1 MSITTDIKNAFIRR
15 DNALSQLIVLNV
27 TVFVLLI
34 VLQTLFH
41 VFSIDASYPNLL
53 RQVELSSSLP
63 VFLRHPWTLLTYA
76 FTHLIYYNGDIR
88 LLAGVSH
95 LAFNMLNL
103 YWFGRLIREYLG
115 DRRLVSLYILG
126 GLAGAV
132 FFLVSYQLVPA
143 FQANIGAAMVGASG
157 AVLAI
162 IVAAATLLPDYTFM
176 LPLFGQVKIKWIA
189 FVLVIVS
196 IIGINGG
203 NSGGN
208 LAHLGGALLGYIFI
222 RQLQAGRDL
231 GRPVQAIGQWF
242 GKIFNR
248 PPAMR
253 ASANTRRTSV
263 DGMAARTRNPE
274 ATPLQE
280 EVDIILDKISRSGYE
295 SLTKEEKQ
303 RLFKASQD

>member
-1 MSITTDIKNAFIRR
+1 MSIINDIKNAFVRR

-34 VLQTLFH
+34 VLLTLFH
-41 VFSIDASYPNLL
+41 VFSLDASYPNVL
-53 RQVELSSSLP
+53 RQFELSSSLP

-76 FTHLIYYNGDIR
+76 FTHLIYYNGAIR
-88 LLAGVSH
+88 FLPGVSH
-95 LAFNMLNL
+95 LAFNMLSL
-103 YWFGRLIREYLG
+103 YWFGRIIQEYVG

-126 GLAGAV
+126 ALAGAV
-132 FFLVSYQLVPA
+132 FFLLIYQLAPG
-143 FQANIGAAMVGASG
+143 FQGSIGAAMVGASG
-157 AVLAI
+157 AVLAVV
-162 IVAAATLLPDYTFM
+162 VAAATLHPDYTFM
-176 LPLFGQVKIKWIA
+176 LFIFGQVKIKWIA
-189 FVLVIVS
+189 FVLVILS
-196 IIGINGG
+196 IVGVNGV

-222 RQLQAGRDL
+222 KQLQAGRDL

-242 GKIFNR
+242 GKVFNR
-248 PPAMR
+248 TPTMR
-253 ASANTRRTSV
+253 ASSTTRRTST

-274 ATPLQE
+274 ASPLQE

-303 RLFKASQD
+303 KLFKASQE